1 MNSQSTD
8 APQVPGPQSCRV
20 SGWQE
25 TTCILRNS
33 AAKAQRLIITIS
45 PIQQNAITTLS
56 PARPSLGHAVST
68 QNMRMSSQKQALGC
82 PRKNEKAQLSSPS
95 ADRQATPPK
104 ILAAESRG
112 IPTFLS
118 PPFVETHPCAI
129 GSSICETRVSP
140 LFNVTSLAIGLG
152 FSQVEGVVFVGL
164 GCRANL
170 CHW

>member
-1 MNSQSTD
+1 MAGNDLHPSKLCGQGTTPHHNNQSHPAERYHDLITSP
-8 APQVPGPQSCRV
+8 PQPRHV
-20 SGWQE
+20 
-25 TTCILRNS
+25 I
-33 AAKAQRLIITIS
+33 
-45 PIQQNAITTLS
+45 
-56 PARPSLGHAVST
+56 ST
-68 QNMRMSSQKQALGC
+68 QNIRISSWEQALGC
-82 PRKNEKAQLSSPS
+82 PRKSEKAQLSSRASPS

-104 ILAAESRG
+104 ILAAESRV

-140 LFNVTSLAIGLG
+140 LFNVTSLAIGFG

-170 CHW
+170 CC